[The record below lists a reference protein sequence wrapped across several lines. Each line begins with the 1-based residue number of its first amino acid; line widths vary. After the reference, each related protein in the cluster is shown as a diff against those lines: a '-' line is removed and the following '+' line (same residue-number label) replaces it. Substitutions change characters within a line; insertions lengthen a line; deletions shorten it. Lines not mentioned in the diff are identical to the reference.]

1 MKKSDW
7 KKKITKA
14 CKDAGTYQPFFGSVI
29 DTLAGLM
36 ETRDLAQKQFNE
48 SGGKTV
54 ITHVGTAGME
64 KRVKNPALQVVLD
77 CNAQALSYWKELGLT
92 AKTYKDMQKE
102 AKIQK
107 KSALEEALEAM
118 MG

>member
-7 KKKITKA
+7 KRKIVKA

-29 DTLAGLM
+29 DTLAGIM

-48 SGGKTV
+48 SGGMTV
-54 ITHVGTAGME
+54 VTHIGTRGME
-64 KRVKNPALQVVLD
+64 KQVKNPALQVVLD

-107 KSALEEALEAM
+107 SALEEALEAM
-118 MG
+118 AK

>member
-7 KKKITKA
+7 KRKIVKA

-29 DTLAGLM
+29 DTLAGIM

-48 SGGKTV
+48 SGGMTV
-54 ITHVGTAGME
+54 VTHIGTRGME
-64 KRVKNPALQVVLD
+64 KQVKNPALQVVLD

-92 AKTYKDMQKE
+92 SRAYREIHKTAPKQKV
-102 AKIQK
+102 
-107 KSALEEALEAM
+107 STLEEALKQMAE
-118 MG
+118 